1 MSKCRRCN
9 SVVVSITGVT
19 CLCGE
24 PLDYIVY
31 LPGERERTRISP
43 GAVHQRIT
51 SRKQTLYIADE
62 FIKEIKRFC
71 AQYSFPQTVFGRKFA
86 NDANLVNR
94 LMNGSTP
101 RPRTIDAIRVKMRAY
116 EHA

>member
-1 MSKCRRCN
+1 MKCRRCN
-9 SVVVSITGVT
+9 SVVLSITGVT

-31 LPGERERTRISP
+31 VPGERERTRISP
-43 GAVHQRIT
+43 GATHQKIVSKSQR
-51 SRKQTLYIADE
+51 LYLADE
-62 FIKEIKRFC
+62 FIGEIKKFC
-71 AQYSFPQTVFGRKFA
+71 ARYSFPQTVFGRQFA

-101 RPRTIDAIRVKMRAY
+101 RQTTMDSIRGRMRAY
-116 EHA
+116 ERS